1 MGNEISIE
9 NFNAIKHNDNKELT
23 VIWDLGRRCTYDC
36 SYCSPHYHTDFSPLM
51 TKEKFMTTADSIIRY
66 ADMLNE
72 YRKQP
77 IKTSLAFTGGEPTL
91 HPGFFEWLE
100 ELREKYPYD
109 KRTKLGLQLNVTT
122 NGCYNK
128 KRVLQLIKTVNSV
141 TISYHAEATAEQKK
155 LVLDNIETCKEHGFN
170 FKVNLMMHKDYFEEC
185 TQLADY
191 FKQENIKFV
200 PRIIGDGVADKESK
214 TTQVYSKEQLNWFR
228 QYWEDKNQVTKKDC
242 GSCSTTNTSLG
253 RPCCR
258 QDQLQLKF
266 GDTWQPGT
274 FAPSTN
280 FNQWHCTVNWFF
292 FYVCSEFDYFG
303 YHQTCEVNFNNKIGK
318 NGKASEIDLFTDKIR
333 TRLEEGTMPVLKCP
347 KMNCGCGLCASKA
360 LHKEDLEKVIQED
373 YNFVPN
379 FIEEKVEK
387 KGAELWQTLDRMES
401 RYGGV
406 LK

>member
-1 MGNEISIE
+1 MGNEISVE
-9 NFNAIKHNDNKELT
+9 SFNAIKHNDTKNLT

-51 TKEKFMTTADSIIRY
+51 SKEKFTKTADSIMRY

-72 YRKQP
+72 YRKEP
-77 IKTSLAFTGGEPTL
+77 VCTSLAFTGGEPTL

-100 ELREKYPYD
+100 ELREKYPR
-109 KRTKLGLQLNVTT
+109 KVLNLNVTT

-128 KRVLQLIKTVNSV
+128 KRVMQLINTVDNV
-141 TISYHAEATAEQKK
+141 TISYHAEATPAQKK
-155 LVLDNIETCKEHGFN
+155 LVLENIDTCNKHNFN

-185 TQLADY
+185 VQLAEH
-191 FKQENIKFV
+191 FKENNIKYV
-200 PRIIGDGVADKESK
+200 PRIIGDGVSTQESK
-214 TTQVYSKEQLNWFR
+214 TTQVYSKEQLNWFK
-228 QYWEDKNQVTKKDC
+228 QYWQEKNQVTKKDC

-258 QDQLQLKF
+258 QNQLQLKF
-266 GDTWQPGT
+266 GDTWQPG
-274 FAPSTN
+274 
-280 FNQWHCTVNWFF
+280 NWFF

-333 TRLEEGTMPVLKCP
+333 TRLEEGTMPVIKCP
-347 KMNCGCGLCASKA
+347 KMNCGCGLCASKS
-360 LHKEDLEKVIQED
+360 LHKEDLEQDIKEN

-379 FIEEKVEK
+379 FIDGEVEK
-387 KGAELWQTLDRMES
+387 RGSELWQTLDRMES